1 MACAVWSFLD
11 LFRAPFVTSDACET
25 GWRPVRVLVHVR
37 IVGLG
42 IRSDCRPAKGSAF
55 PNTSG
60 AFHRWNRM
68 AEGIAPWTFWV

>member
-1 MACAVWSFLD
+1 
-11 LFRAPFVTSDACET
+11 
-25 GWRPVRVLVHVR
+25 VLVHVR
-37 IVGLG
+37 IASLG

-68 AEGIAPWTFWV
+68 AEGIAPWTFLGLATRQDLLVTQP

>member
-1 MACAVWSFLD
+1 M
-11 LFRAPFVTSDACET
+11 
-25 GWRPVRVLVHVR
+25 LVHVR
-37 IVGLG
+37 IAGLG
-42 IRSDCRPAKGSAF
+42 IRSDCRPAKGDAF